1 MANNYVYKQYQIKT
15 KEDTLLVLGALITAA
30 IVNLEKFDEYTT
42 EAMILSEQCQEDFIP
57 GKEYDDI
64 HDKSLFRQR
73 ELLAI
78 MGDQAKDV
86 FSYRTLRDW
95 MLKHDVE
102 GQKLIIRK
110 LEKDVLEVLEEFHD
124 IRNWTFHNVQ
134 SRFVAEKEVFE
145 HEAKEMEKQFGIKS
159 MVMPQLNPLIVYTHK
174 KYKRDMLDSFIS
186 HNLKRHKQFK
196 LILDEMKID
205 YQDIYDKLTLQQLVA
220 NLGLKNL
227 VENCKSPVPIKIIT
241 IEETPGLEDIES
253 SIASLSMAIQKRKY
267 DGSDMSYNDYTSVLK
282 TQIRK

>member
-1 MANNYVYKQYQIKT
+1 MANNYVYKQFQIKT
-15 KEDTLLVLGALITAA
+15 KEDALLVLGALITAA
-30 IVNLEKFDEYTT
+30 IVNLEKYDEYTT
-42 EAMILSEQCQEDFIP
+42 EAMILSEQYQGDFIP

-78 MGDQAKDV
+78 MGDQAKDI

-110 LEKDVLEVLEEFHD
+110 LEKDVLEVLED
-124 IRNWTFHNVQ
+124 
-134 SRFVAEKEVFE
+134 
-145 HEAKEMEKQFGIKS
+145 
-159 MVMPQLNPLIVYTHK
+159 
-174 KYKRDMLDSFIS
+174 
-186 HNLKRHKQFK
+186 K

-205 YQDIYDKLTLQQLVA
+205 YQDIYDKLTLQKLFA
-220 NLGLKNL
+220 NSGLKNL

-241 IEETPGLEDIES
+241 IEETPGMEDIES

-267 DGSDMSYNDYTSVLK
+267 DGSDMSYNDYTAVLK